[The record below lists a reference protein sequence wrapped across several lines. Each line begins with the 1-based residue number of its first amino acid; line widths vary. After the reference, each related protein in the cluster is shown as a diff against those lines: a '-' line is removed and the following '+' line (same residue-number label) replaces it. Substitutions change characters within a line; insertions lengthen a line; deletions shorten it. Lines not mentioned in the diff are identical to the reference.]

1 MIIGWPGSPC
11 RKVTITSSPAL
22 NLLWRGQAVAAG
34 FVGKGEGQGERIG
47 GVGGGWFGKLQ
58 HALDHF
64 GDGEFL
70 RGSVTDD
77 GLFYF
82 SRRDFEDFE
91 ASFGGGGEAGS
102 AGLAHDQGRLQIL
115 RKEEAFDRAG

>member
-1 MIIGWPGSPC
+1 MMIGWSGSPC
-11 RKVTITSSPAL
+11 RKVTITSSSAL
-22 NLLWRGQAVAAG
+22 NLLWRGQTVAAG
-34 FVGKGEGQGERIG
+34 FVSEGKSQGEGISRVRRGR
-47 GVGGGWFGKLQ
+47 FGKLQ

-64 GDGEFL
+64 GDREFL

-91 ASFGGGGEAGS
+91 ACFGGGGET
-102 AGLAHDQGRLQIL
+102 
-115 RKEEAFDRAG
+115 